1 MQRKDLNMKSQP
13 TFKLTTMAALA
24 SAVFLVAC
32 SDSQQT
38 AGQKLD
44 QTVASAQEK
53 GAEFKSEAKQATAEL
68 KDQAASMAQSA
79 TQTVGDAAITAQVN
93 ASLAKD
99 AALSVMKIDVDT
111 AQGRVTLSGTAPDA
125 TAMERATQL
134 AQAVDGVKAVDNR
147 LVVK

>member
-1 MQRKDLNMKSQP
+1 MKSQP
-13 TFKLTTMAALA
+13 TLKLTTLAALA
-24 SAVFLVAC
+24 SAAFLVAC

-44 QTVASAQEK
+44 QTVATAQEK
-53 GAEFKSEAKQATAEL
+53 GAELKSEAKQATAEL
-68 KDQAASMAQSA
+68 KDQAASMAASA
-79 TQTVGDAAITAQVN
+79 TQTVGDAAITTEVN

-99 AALSVMKIDVDT
+99 AALSVMEIDVDT
-111 AQGRVTLSGTAPDA
+111 VQGRVTLSGTAPDA
-125 TAMERATQL
+125 AAMQRATQL

>member
-1 MQRKDLNMKSQP
+1 MKSHP
-13 TFKLTTMAALA
+13 TFKLTTLAAMA

-44 QTVASAQEK
+44 QTVATAQQK
-53 GAEFKSEAKQATAEL
+53 GAELKSDAKQTTAEL
-68 KDQAASMAQSA
+68 KDQASSMAESA
-79 TQTVGDAAITAQVN
+79 KQTVGDAAITTEIN

-99 AALSVMKIDVDT
+99 AALSVMNIDVDT
-111 AQGRVTLSGTAPDA
+111 AQGRVTLNGTAPDA
-125 TAMERATQL
+125 AAMERATQL
-134 AQAVDGVKAVDNR
+134 AQAVDGVKSVDNR

>member
-1 MQRKDLNMKSQP
+1 MKSQP
-13 TFKLTTMAALA
+13 TLKLTTLAALA
-24 SAVFLVAC
+24 SAAFLVAC

-44 QTVASAQEK
+44 QTVATAQEK
-53 GAEFKSEAKQATAEL
+53 GAELKSEAKQATAEL
-68 KDQAASMAQSA
+68 KDQAASMAASA
-79 TQTVGDAAITAQVN
+79 TQTVGDAAITTEVN

-99 AALSVMKIDVDT
+99 AALRVMEIDVDT
-111 AQGRVTLSGTAPDA
+111 VQGRVTLSGTAPDA
-125 TAMERATQL
+125 AAMQRATQL

>member
-1 MQRKDLNMKSQP
+1 MNSQP
-13 TFKLTTMAALA
+13 TIKQTSFKFTTLAALA

-32 SDSQQT
+32 SDSEQT

-44 QTVASAQEK
+44 QTIATAQEK
-53 GAEFKSEAKQATAEL
+53 GAELKADAKDTAAEL
-68 KDQAASMAQSA
+68 KDQASSMASSA
-79 TQTVGDAAITAQVN
+79 KQTVGDAAITTEVN

-111 AQGRVTLSGTAPDA
+111 AQGRVTLNGTAPDA
-125 TAMERATQL
+125 AAMERATQL
-134 AQAVDGVKAVDNR
+134 AQAVDGVTAVDNK